1 MFSGYWGSNYFMAY
15 INKLKLRFVN
25 PTNQNDENILY
36 NKVLNNTFRPLK
48 TTNMSELQNRKKWAS
63 LYRRKDYP
71 QNRRTEFF
79 SRSLNYNQAENK
91 EWYMI
96 S

>member
-48 TTNMSELQNRKKWAS
+48 TTNMSELQNRKK
-63 LYRRKDYP
+63 
-71 QNRRTEFF
+71 
-79 SRSLNYNQAENK
+79 
-91 EWYMI
+91 
-96 S
+96 